1 MQNKVLPVR
10 IEGPIKVEA
19 EVKATMVGDNGKSAY
34 EIALA
39 HGFKGSEQDWL
50 DSLQGPKGE
59 PLRFEE
65 LTEAQKLELKGEKG
79 EPFTYADFTP
89 EQLEALKGPKG
100 DPDTPGT
107 ADSTYRTLLEGNV
120 WCESASVDHVLTALL
135 GNSGKPFPRTGFKEL
150 KVLNTFR
157 GQRVIGVEGEPHY
170 KVKVGETEFKL
181 GPAGTGNITIEDGL
195 GDDDVKITYHNFLG
209 EKVGEFIIAG
219 VPDDTAAQPDE
230 TYTALGSKYS
240 KYGRKLVINITN
252 QETDSDW
259 ASDKNF
265 KFFGK
270 WTERDFDAI
279 ELVTNGKKLLHLYLR
294 SERPGLPSIPI
305 FVNKPELVTFQHL
318 LSPNGNTLI
327 NIGTK
332 GDGLRQINFRLETLE
347 WDSASHQYI
356 NTGSEPL

>member
-1 MQNKVLPVR
+1 METNELILKLDKDSTLPL
-10 IEGPIKVEA
+10 IEGL
-19 EVKATMVGDNGKSAY
+19 GKSAY
-34 EIALA
+34 AIAVA
-39 HGFKGSEQDWL
+39 HGFKGTEQEWL
-50 DSLQGPKGE
+50 NSLQGVQGPQGEPGPKGE
-59 PLRFEE
+59 PFRYE
-65 LTEAQKLELKGEKG
+65 
-79 EPFTYADFTP
+79 DFTP

-100 DPDTPGT
+100 DKGEDGRDGTSAT
-107 ADSTYRTLLEGNV
+107 ADNTYRTLLEGNV
-120 WCESASVDHVLTALL
+120 WCESASVDHVLIAVL

-181 GPAGTGNITIEDGL
+181 GPAGTGNITLEDGL

-209 EKVGEFIIAG
+209 ENVGDFIIAG

-230 TYTALGSKYS
+230 IYTALGSKYS

-252 QETDSDW
+252 QETDNDW
-259 ASDKNF
+259 SKNNF
-265 KFFGK
+265 NFLGK
-270 WTERDFDAI
+270 WTERDFDSI
-279 ELVTNGKKLLHLYLR
+279 ELVTNGKKLLRLYLR

-305 FVNKPELVTFQHL
+305 FVNKPELVTFYHL
-318 LSPNGNTLI
+318 LIPNGNTLI